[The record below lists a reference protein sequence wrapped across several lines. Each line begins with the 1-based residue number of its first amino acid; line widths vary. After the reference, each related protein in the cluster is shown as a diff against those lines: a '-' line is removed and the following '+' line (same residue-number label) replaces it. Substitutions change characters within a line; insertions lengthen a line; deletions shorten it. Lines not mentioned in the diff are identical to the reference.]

1 MKLLSLV
8 SPLIYLILLAGIILI
23 FYDSF
28 DLYFRRIR
36 RMNLLKEKEKQS
48 YSGRLMAYMEDLLNT
63 VLPESRLTP
72 NGLAGISS
80 CIFGAV
86 LMLVFPVLSVFS
98 AVPALFFAS
107 VPVLILRFRLE
118 KIRNRGSREAD
129 VLVSSLLNCY
139 RLSHKNIFSALES
152 FISLEAEGCEITR
165 NLVFQLLIS
174 IRSTKNEETVKKAV
188 DRFAFALKTN
198 WGYMLSSC
206 IFAAAHEGID
216 ITESLEDIIE
226 QLQAARTLNEEKK
239 RSNTESVKMVQILVP
254 VTYFGTLILG
264 KKFLDIP
271 FITMVRNQFTDP
283 AGIAF
288 FIFIAGFFILNILLI
303 SLIRNSKFDF

>member
-1 MKLLSLV
+1 
-8 SPLIYLILLAGIILI
+8 
-23 FYDSF
+23 
-28 DLYFRRIR
+28 
-36 RMNLLKEKEKQS
+36 MNLLREKEKQS
-48 YSGRLMAYMEDLLNT
+48 YSGRLMAYMEDLINT
-63 VLPESRLTP
+63 VLPDTGLTP
-72 NGLAGISS
+72 TALTGISS
-80 CIFGAV
+80 CIFGVV
-86 LMLVFPVLSVFS
+86 LMLVFPVLSVFA

-107 VPVLILRFRLE
+107 VPVIILRFRLE

-152 FISLEAEGCEITR
+152 FIAMEAENCEITR
-165 NLVFQLLIS
+165 NLIFQLLIG
-174 IRSTKNEETVKKAV
+174 IRSTKNEETIKKAV

-206 IFAAAHEGID
+206 IFAAAHEGVD
-216 ITESLEDIIE
+216 ITASLEDIIE

-254 VTYFGTLILG
+254 VTYFGTLFLG

-271 FITMVRNQFTDP
+271 LSDMVRNQFFDP
-283 AGIAF
+283 VGAAF
-288 FIFIAGFFILNILLI
+288 FVFIAGFFILNLLLI
-303 SLIRNSKFDF
+303 SLVKNSKFDF